1 MTGDLFT
8 KDVDEMLYI
17 MAVMVPYYLEM
28 SSQGRKLSL
37 GTDGEALHVKKM
49 VPLKVFCHT
58 HSDAAREYPFMTKHT
73 LLAPKLSNIP
83 IRIPSGS
90 VGKRQK
96 WIVFLKRIINDN
108 LLTPP
113 CIHIITESDGSP
125 KASSTEAGSTLS
137 PPKESA
143 SPSAADVY
151 ITSMPANSKYSSL
164 VASEMCDSSSKKH
177 SVMINIGGD
186 KWRPCSAA
194 MQIQPLCDKIYK
206 N

>member
-1 MTGDLFT
+1 
-8 KDVDEMLYI
+8 
-17 MAVMVPYYLEM
+17 
-28 SSQGRKLSL
+28 
-37 GTDGEALHVKKM
+37 
-49 VPLKVFCHT
+49 
-58 HSDAAREYPFMTKHT
+58 
-73 LLAPKLSNIP
+73 
-83 IRIPSGS
+83 
-90 VGKRQK
+90 
-96 WIVFLKRIINDN
+96 
-108 LLTPP
+108 LTPP
-113 CIHIITESDGSP
+113 CKHIITESDGSP

-143 SPSAADVY
+143 SPSAADAY

-194 MQIQPLCDKIYK
+194 MQIQPPCDKIYK

>member
-1 MTGDLFT
+1 MSKTGDLFT
-8 KDVDEMLYI
+8 KEVDDMLYI
-17 MAVMVPYYLEM
+17 MALMVPYYLEM
-28 SSQGRKLSL
+28 SSQGRRLPL

-49 VPLKVFCHT
+49 EPLKVFCRP
-58 HSDAAREYPFMTKHT
+58 HSGAAREYPFMTKHT

-90 VGKRQK
+90 VGTRQK
-96 WIVFLKRIINDN
+96 GIVFLKRIINDN

-113 CIHIITESDGSP
+113 CKHIITESDGSP
-125 KASSTEAGSTLS
+125 

-143 SPSAADVY
+143 SPSATDVY

-164 VASEMCDSSSKKH
+164 VASEMCDSSSMKH

-186 KWRPCSAA
+186 KWRPFSAA